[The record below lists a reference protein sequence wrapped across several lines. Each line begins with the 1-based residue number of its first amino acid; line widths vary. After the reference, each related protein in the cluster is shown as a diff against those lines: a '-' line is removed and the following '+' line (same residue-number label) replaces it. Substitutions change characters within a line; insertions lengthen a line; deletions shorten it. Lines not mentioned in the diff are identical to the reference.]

1 MYLSSEEKGEY
12 HMDIAQLS
20 EDLLYKEIPMAF
32 YVNIKH
38 VMDKEQM
45 FITWDHNGVNVKY
58 LSFTFEGVY
67 VLDVTNMLEDLLDE
81 DILGELHVYNTH
93 DYFSIIYMTI
103 KTMLTIKMHNF
114 INKRYLYSHKLS
126 KLPMILLFNFFYLK
140 NCEKKLNV
148 FSKMYTIFYLLKKYT
163 LPSPKDVGLKSK

>member
-1 MYLSSEEKGEY
+1 VSSNQNEGEKGKQANSNMVLEDIDTCDNHTIMPWDYEGANVIYLSSEEEGEY

-20 EDLLYKEIPMAF
+20 KDWLYKQIPMAF

-38 VMDKEQM
+38 VMDREQL

-58 LSFTFEGVY
+58 LSITFESVY
-67 VLDVTNMLEDLLDE
+67 VLNVTNMLEDLLDE

-103 KTMLTIKMHNF
+103 KTMLIIKNA
-114 INKRYLYSHKLS
+114 
-126 KLPMILLFNFFYLK
+126 
-140 NCEKKLNV
+140 
-148 FSKMYTIFYLLKKYT
+148 
-163 LPSPKDVGLKSK
+163 